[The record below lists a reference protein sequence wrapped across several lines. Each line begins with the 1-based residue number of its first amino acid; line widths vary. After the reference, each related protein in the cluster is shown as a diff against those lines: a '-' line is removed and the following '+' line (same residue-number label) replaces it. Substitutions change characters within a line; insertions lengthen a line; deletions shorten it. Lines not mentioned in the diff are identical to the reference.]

1 MMKNNASLDKFC
13 KIKAKKEEKHKKS
26 ATNGAEEIAGNGNW
40 GVEEEKHKMGDDNK
54 GGKLHDFRCPRIRHC
69 PRLSHAG
76 IQQPFPPSSNPLL
89 NFSRGNQNYPKL
101 FPESRLLVGLFRSS
115 QRALDGRGSLQD
127 RALALL
133 AGLALADLQEGST
146 GSGLEDLTDTL
157 VGTGRALEVLVGTNL
172 LADLLT
178 L

>member
-1 MMKNNASLDKFC
+1 MKNNASLDKFC

-76 IQQPFPPSSNPLL
+76 IQQPFPPSSNLFKISPGGIRIIQNCFPNLACWSVCFARARERWMAGVVYRIEHLL
-89 NFSRGNQNYPKL
+89 FLPGLLLPTFRRAARVAASKTSRTPSL
-101 FPESRLLVGLFRSS
+101 VRAEHSRYL
-115 QRALDGRGSLQD
+115 
-127 RALALL
+127 
-133 AGLALADLQEGST
+133 
-146 GSGLEDLTDTL
+146 
-157 VGTGRALEVLVGTNL
+157 
-172 LADLLT
+172 
-178 L
+178 